1 MRIRNTNTG
10 GLIRSLIPSGLSARV
25 PSMFFFKDFKMLIQF
40 STDHHIGHHPSL
52 HGHVDALVRKTLHPF
67 RSHITRVDV
76 HLTDENA
83 HANHA
88 NDKRCVMEARL
99 DGVQPLVVTATASNV
114 AAVLDAAS
122 RKLRRSV
129 VRVEAKRRSRR
140 VRTRLV

>member
-1 MRIRNTNTG
+1 
-10 GLIRSLIPSGLSARV
+10 
-25 PSMFFFKDFKMLIQF
+25 MLIQF
-40 STDHHIGHHPSL
+40 STDHHIGHHSSL

-67 RSHITRVDV
+67 SSNITRVDV
-76 HLTDENA
+76 YLTDENA

-129 VRVEAKRRSRR
+129 VSVESKRRNRR
-140 VRTRLV
+140 ARTLLV

>member
-1 MRIRNTNTG
+1 
-10 GLIRSLIPSGLSARV
+10 
-25 PSMFFFKDFKMLIQF
+25 MLIQF

-52 HGHVDALVRKTLHPF
+52 HDHVDALVRKTLHPF